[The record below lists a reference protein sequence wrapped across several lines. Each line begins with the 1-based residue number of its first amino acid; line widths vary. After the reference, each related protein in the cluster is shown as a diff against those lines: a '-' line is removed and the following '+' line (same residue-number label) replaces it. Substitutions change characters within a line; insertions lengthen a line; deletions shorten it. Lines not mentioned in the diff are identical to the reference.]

1 MTEVDL
7 ADISKENQENRTLLT
22 VAMIL
27 LDLNKCNQN
36 TRSGTCG
43 GGSRYLGQSDANS
56 QMNVHRCGHRVSRD
70 SRGTARAQQN
80 KKAVIMHV
88 SPENIHCCP
97 FSSCGKMYSKSSH
110 LKAHLIRERPFQCTW
125 SGFHSIMLQG
135 PMVRR
140 HRSFASLSDS
150 GDQSP
155 TGM

>member
-7 ADISKENQENRTLLT
+7 ADMSRENQENRTLLT

-43 GGSRYLGQSDANS
+43 GGSRYQGQSDANA
-56 QMNVHRCGHRVSRD
+56 GD

-110 LKAHLIRERPFQCTW
+110 LKAHLIRCKGERPFQCTW
-125 SGFHSIMLQG
+125 SGFHSIMLLQG
-135 PMVRR
+135 PTVRR